1 MNPEKEKEY
10 CLAMANTIYQSLFFS
25 LNAPQVGSWGGSD
38 HTACWY
44 KDMPS
49 LRMKVNGMLHKG
61 YVVISYDEGTDVF
74 QVFLLDNQMQEVKH
88 FNEVYCDELGTLI
101 DENIERKKDMSDA
114 QYRVG
119 IFREIVMS

>member
-1 MNPEKEKEY
+1 MAHPGHRKNIIMNPEKEKEY

-61 YVVISYDEGTDVF
+61 FVASAMMKVWMYSRSFCWIT
-74 QVFLLDNQMQEVKH
+74 K
-88 FNEVYCDELGTLI
+88 C
-101 DENIERKKDMSDA
+101 RK
-114 QYRVG
+114 
-119 IFREIVMS
+119 